1 MKHFNHIFK
10 QYIGRPL
17 GHLFRTPLLLGW
29 WTAIALI
36 VPNIALTIT
45 EHLHLWAAMVN
56 ILLPLGIY
64 LFLVGLKKRSGW
76 MTLIM
81 LPFFF
86 FAAFQVVLFYL
97 YGNSVIA
104 VDMFLNVVTTNM
116 SEATELL
123 ANLMSAMIAVAV
135 LYVIPLIWAAWSVA
149 KKQRLTE
156 KMQCGFLITGSLS
169 MLIGIIAISGAKFS
183 VNNYSFTRSTFPANA
198 VSNMCEAFRRYHETA
213 NQEFLSRYFTY
224 NAKATHPADQP
235 EIYIYVIGET
245 SRNANWQLGG
255 YDRPTNPR
263 LTKED
268 VAYFPNSYSES
279 NTTHKSVPMLIS
291 CASAED
297 FDSIAYKKSL
307 ITAFREAGYHTAFI
321 SNQQPNHS
329 FTQHFGNEAD
339 CVCYVYDKG
348 ESAQAYDEAI
358 FASVDSL
365 MHDCRKHP
373 KQLIV
378 IHTYGSHFKYED
390 RYPKEF
396 AHFLPDETVDASAAN
411 RDKLINA
418 YDNTIR
424 YTDYILAKLIDH
436 LRGQHVRS
444 ALLYAS
450 DHGEDIFDNGSGR
463 FLHASPR
470 PTEMQLHQAT
480 MLWLSD
486 ELKQEDPDMASALHR
501 NKSKRISPQ
510 KSLFPTA
517 MQLAGITSPLVTD
530 SLSLVSYNYN
540 PAPQVYLT
548 DLNEAIPY
556 SSAIKAY

>member
-1 MKHFNHIFK
+1 MKHFNQIFK
-10 QYIGRPL
+10 RIKRGLFNTPLPL
-17 GHLFRTPLLLGW
+17 GV
-29 WTAIALI
+29 WTVAALI
-36 VPNIALTIT
+36 VPNVVLTIT
-45 EHLHLWAAMVN
+45 EHLPLFSALVN
-56 ILLPLGIY
+56 ILLPAGVY
-64 LFLVGLKKRSGW
+64 LLLTGLKKRSGW
-76 MTLIM
+76 MTLFM
-81 LPFFF
+81 LPFMF

-123 ANLMSAMIAVAV
+123 ANLMSAMAAVAV
-135 LYVIPLIWAAWSVA
+135 LYLVPLVWAGWSVA
-149 KKQRLTE
+149 KKQQLSRRIQSGFLVSGAVACGLGILAFFGGKLTE
-156 KMQCGFLITGSLS
+156 R
-169 MLIGIIAISGAKFS
+169 
-183 VNNYSFTRSTFPANA
+183 NYSFVRSTFPVNA
-198 VSNMCEAFRRYHETA
+198 VSNMFEAGRRYHETA
-213 NQEFLSRYFTY
+213 DHDMLADGFSYS
-224 NAKATHPADQP
+224 AHATHDADTP
-235 EIYIYVIGET
+235 EIYLYVIGET

-263 LTKED
+263 LMKED
-268 VAYFPNSYSES
+268 VAYFPKSFSES

-307 ITAFREAGYHTAFI
+307 ISAFREAGFHTAFI

-329 FTQHFGNEAD
+329 YTQHFGNEAD

-348 ESAQAYDEAI
+348 ETAQAYDEAI
-358 FASVDSL
+358 FAPIDSL
-365 MHDCRKHP
+365 LRDSSNHP

-378 IHTYGSHFKYED
+378 VHTYGSHFKYED
-390 RYPKEF
+390 RYPSEF
-396 AHFLPDETVDASAAN
+396 AQFLPDETVDACPAN
-411 RDKLINA
+411 RDILINA
-418 YDNTIR
+418 YDNTIL
-424 YTDYILAKLIDH
+424 YTDYILSKLIDH
-436 LRGQHVRS
+436 LRNCHVRS
-444 ALLYAS
+444 ALLYAA
-450 DHGEDIFDNGSGR
+450 DHGEDIFDNGSGH

-486 ELKQEDPDMASALHR
+486 ELKEENPEMAAALHD

-510 KSLFPTA
+510 KSLFPTV
-517 MQLAGITSPLVTD
+517 MQLAGVDSPLVID
-530 SLSLVSYNYN
+530 SLSLVSAHYH

-556 SSAIKAY
+556 SSALK